1 MNKDVT
7 IVFVGYYSKDKIK
20 KYLNQFNDKFKVIII
35 ENSYDFSLRKI
46 IKKFKHTSI
55 IFNKKNLGF
64 GASSNIGL
72 KNIKTKYG
80 IHLDL
85 DTNCSNKSILKLIE
99 EAKKLN
105 DFIILGPKI
114 RNYNYK
120 IEDFQKKNISKNL
133 SSMNFIDGCC
143 MLFNM
148 KKLKK
153 HGYFD
158 ENFFLYFEEY
168 DLFKRFIRKDEK
180 IIMTNR
186 VSISHKGRSSTNKRY
201 SKEIEINRN
210 WHYLWSKFY
219 FYRKHYNY
227 LYAFIKISGS
237 LLSSFLR
244 IPIFFLVGSKFK
256 KRIYV
261 ARLLGILN
269 SMINNKSWYRP
280 NIKNIK

>member
-7 IVFVGYYSKDKIK
+7 IIFVGYYSKDKIK
-20 KYLNQFNDKFKVIII
+20 KYLNQFNDRFKVLII
-35 ENSYDFSLRKI
+35 ENSQDFSLRKI

-72 KNIKTKYG
+72 KKIKTKYG

-85 DTNCSNKSILKLIE
+85 DTNFSNKSIINLLN

-105 DFIILGPKI
+105 NFIILGPKI
-114 RNYNYK
+114 KNYNYK
-120 IEDFQKKNISKNL
+120 TEDFQRKNISKNL
-133 SSMNFIDGCC
+133 SLMNFIDGCC

-148 KKLKK
+148 KKLKI

-168 DLFKRFIRKDEK
+168 DLFKRYISKNQK

-186 VSISHKGRSSTNKRY
+186 VSISHKGRSSTNKKY
-201 SKEIEINRN
+201 NKEIEINRN

-227 LYAFIKISGS
+227 LYASIKVSSS
-237 LLSSFLR
+237 LLSSLLK
-244 IPIFFLVGSKFK
+244 IPIFFLIGSEFK
-256 KRIYV
+256 KRIYF
-261 ARLLGILN
+261 ARLFGILN
-269 SMINNKSWYRP
+269 SMINNKSLYRP
-280 NIKNIK
+280 NIKRIK